1 MKKICFITQCTLPI
15 PTVKGGAVETLVEYI
30 LDENE
35 KNPQYDFT
43 VISAADNDAQK
54 KSLNYKYVDFKYIEN
69 KNKQVNVV
77 LNNLQRVAQHIG
89 VYGYKTD
96 FLKIDVDYN
105 NVISANEGEAY
116 AQYEKEKYQKL
127 TEDQKC
133 FDITEHVDETY
144 QCCVIGSDTVWN
156 MFDPTY
162 ENIPYFVGK
171 EIGCKNIISYAASVG
186 QSRLS
191 KILILKG
198 YKLLPI
204 RELSQIAVRDDKTEK
219 VVKILGKK
227 SVRVLDPTF
236 LYDFPIVKP
245 NDLPRKPYML
255 IYTYGY
261 NNEEVAAIKNM
272 AKKKGLLTI
281 ATGSLCPWA
290 DINMVVGSF
299 EWLWLVKNAD
309 LIVTGTFHGSVF
321 SIKYNKQFAVLTQ
334 GSDKVDS
341 LLSEFGLTDR
351 TATVETIENVLSKD
365 IDYLICHGVCS
376 VEYLKQYISSIEKER
391 QHHYTQCFFR
401 DANFDTSKYAYTLYT
416 HTSVEPDYIEF
427 VKDGLYSMGYHKGIT
442 YRENCYHCKY
452 ASVKRTG
459 DLTLADYW
467 LIGEKIPFPY
477 EKDNV
482 SLVFV
487 NSVCGERYLRNV
499 IEEGFMTAVE
509 RPVSE
514 AVEVQGQ
521 LQHPTSKSF
530 EQKIFTKSYQNSGDF
545 VSAIS
550 KATEFRRFC
559 DKNHLNRIFN
569 LAYKVS
575 VKVNSISMNGN
586 HNEKV

>member
-1 MKKICFITQCTLPI
+1 MGKVRNSKYAFSNTQSIFCEIKK
-15 PTVKGGAVETLVEYI
+15 E
-30 LDENE
+30 
-35 KNPQYDFT
+35 
-43 VISAADNDAQK
+43 
-54 KSLNYKYVDFKYIEN
+54 LN
-69 KNKQVNVV
+69 
-77 LNNLQRVAQHIG
+77 
-89 VYGYKTD
+89 
-96 FLKIDVDYN
+96 
-105 NVISANEGEAY
+105 
-116 AQYEKEKYQKL
+116 
-127 TEDQKC
+127 
-133 FDITEHVDETY
+133 
-144 QCCVIGSDTVWN
+144 
-156 MFDPTY
+156 
-162 ENIPYFVGK
+162 VGK
-171 EIGCKNIISYAASVG
+171 SVLWIGLPCQTAGLKKYLG
-186 QSRLS
+186 EDTT
-191 KILILKG
+191 KLI
-198 YKLLPI
+198 
-204 RELSQIAVRDDKTEK
+204 T
-219 VVKILGKK
+219 
-227 SVRVLDPTF
+227 
-236 LYDFPIVKP
+236 
-245 NDLPRKPYML
+245 
-255 IYTYGY
+255 
-261 NNEEVAAIKNM
+261 
-272 AKKKGLLTI
+272 
-281 ATGSLCPWA
+281 
-290 DINMVVGSF
+290 
-299 EWLWLVKNAD
+299 
-309 LIVTGTFHGSVF
+309 
-321 SIKYNKQFAVLTQ
+321 
-334 GSDKVDS
+334 VD
-341 LLSEFGLTDR
+341 
-351 TATVETIENVLSKD
+351 
-365 IDYLICHGVCS
+365 LICHGVCS

-550 KATEFRRFC
+550 KATGFRRFC